1 MWGALLTGLGTTA
14 ATMGGGAMLNGLGI
28 HPMDPLVQG
37 IKGAIPKTKATLDP
51 ETGAITTEDG
61 RSYGIDSPQARE
73 WFGMDA
79 GKFADWKDRKAKEKK
94 ASAITAELKARDAS
108 NTAFTRSTI
117 TENQNIARGTLNN
130 QRYGMNLTADVAR
143 ESQKSAAQVA
153 LEGLKTQIKMQSN
166 QHQFDQPMQQA
177 QIAGITGNLDI
188 ANRQQ
193 SANEKVQNWNMAQED
208 YRNRVQYALASNALD
223 NQPRSEFIAALSE
236 LAGALVPTNINIRRR

>member
-79 GKFADWKDRKAKEKK
+79 GKFADWKDRKAKEAK
-94 ASAITAELKARDAS
+94 AGRIENELKQDRNETRAFNRDVIR
-108 NTAFTRSTI
+108 T
-117 TENQNIARGTLNN
+117 NQGIQQATVAN
-130 QRYGMNLTADVAR
+130 QRYGIDVTADVAR
-143 ESQKSAAQVA
+143 TGQKSAAEVA
-153 LEGLKTQIKMQSN
+153 LAGLRTQLEVQAN
-166 QHQFDQPMQQA
+166 QHQFDQPMQKA

-236 LAGALVPTNINIRRR
+236 LAGALAPSINIRRR